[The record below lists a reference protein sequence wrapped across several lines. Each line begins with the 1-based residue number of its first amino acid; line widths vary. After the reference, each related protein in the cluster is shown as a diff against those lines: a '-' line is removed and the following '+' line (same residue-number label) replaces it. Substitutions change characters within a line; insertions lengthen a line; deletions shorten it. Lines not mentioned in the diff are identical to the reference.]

1 MLSLHREAPFEELWL
16 FSDWRATLPLPPE
29 LRLSASRLEGS
40 LRFPLAFTR
49 LEAFV
54 HTPRHR
60 RLPLGIGC
68 VGFDL
73 SLFGKLFVWL
83 RFEDEVEE
91 GVLDRVCLV
100 TAFASPCF
108 LTQDCEVLL
117 RNAGGTWKEEKRT
130 DELSCNSIF
139 SIKGVVLQ
147 VTHMFVQWLVP
158 ESLPLHWSW
167 QTGCQSSCN
176 FPPASLVCSDAC
188 LSLWGR
194 TCYWSPESP
203 QATLLST

>member
-1 MLSLHREAPFEELWL
+1 MLSLHREAPCEELWL
-16 FSDWRATLPLPPE
+16 FSDDRATLPLPPE

-60 RLPLGIGC
+60 RLPLDKGC
-68 VGFDL
+68 EGFDL
-73 SLFGKLFVWL
+73 SLFGKLEIFVWL

-117 RNAGGTWKEEKRT
+117 RNAGERWKEEKES
-130 DELSCNSIF
+130 DE
-139 SIKGVVLQ
+139 
-147 VTHMFVQWLVP
+147 H
-158 ESLPLHWSW
+158 
-167 QTGCQSSCN
+167 
-176 FPPASLVCSDAC
+176 
-188 LSLWGR
+188 
-194 TCYWSPESP
+194 
-203 QATLLST
+203 